1 MSLKTILNSIISKFK
16 RSTEQEITN
25 AVVNAAAAAATKTY
39 PVKLSPLPKSVDDLK
54 QYDLTKPENTVALT
68 IAALCMYPTDKEA
81 CYAMLDYLMGP
92 ENLSQQDKLFI
103 RDRFMDGVDYIPRS
117 YFKGATPENDYQG
130 EEGNIEVLELAHT
143 RDIEKDGY
151 LTFWVRSGGADS
163 PREVRVRT
171 KPSTGEWF
179 VNMFTGLLP
188 GIRTPKSR
196 DKWA

>member
-1 MSLKTILNSIISKFK
+1 MDLKSIFKSLISKLK
-16 RSTEQEITN
+16 GEAN
-25 AVVNAAAAAATKTY
+25 KAVTKAVNDAASAGKTY
-39 PVKLSPLPKSVDDLK
+39 HVELSPLPASVDDLK
-54 QYDLTKPENTVALT
+54 KYDLKKPENTVALT
-68 IAALCMYPTDKEA
+68 IAALCAYNKDKET

-92 ENLSQQDKLFI
+92 EDLSERDKQFI

-130 EEGNIEVLELAHT
+130 EEGKIDVLELAHT
-143 RDIEKDGY
+143 RDCENEGY

-179 VNMFTGLLP
+179 VNTFAGLLP

>member
-16 RSTEQEITN
+16 GSAEQEVTKAVTN
-25 AVVNAAAAAATKTY
+25 AVATKTY

-68 IAALCMYPTDKEA
+68 IAALCMYPTDKEV

-92 ENLSQQDKLFI
+92 EDLSQHDRYFI
-103 RDRFMDGVDYIPRS
+103 RDRFMNDVDYIPRS

-151 LTFWVRSGGADS
+151 LTFWVRSGGADN
-163 PREVRVRT
+163 PREIRVRT

-179 VNMFTGLLP
+179 VNMFAGLLL
-188 GIRTPKSR
+188 GVKTPKSR
-196 DKWA
+196 NKWA